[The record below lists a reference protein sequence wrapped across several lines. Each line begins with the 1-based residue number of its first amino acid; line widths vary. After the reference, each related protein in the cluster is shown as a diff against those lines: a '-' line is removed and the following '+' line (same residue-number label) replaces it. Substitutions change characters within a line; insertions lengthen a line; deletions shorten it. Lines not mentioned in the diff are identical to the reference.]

1 MSQDF
6 VIEAFPRGDQGRGA
20 SRRLR
25 REEKKIPAIIYGGKK
40 EATSIS
46 IWHNELKKALENE
59 AFFSHILT
67 IELEGKKESVILKDL
82 QRHPYKALLTHADF
96 LRVDKDH
103 EIHVNVPLHFINE
116 ETADAVKLQGGVV
129 THQINEVEVIC
140 LPQNLPE
147 YIEVDMADVEM
158 DQVLHLSDLKLPKGV
173 TVAAL
178 THGEDHDLPMAAIHK
193 PRAAKVEEDEE
204 TEETEEPEKQEK
216 EKKDKKGEDKGDE
229 KE

>member
-6 VIEAFPRGDQGRGA
+6 VIEAFPRDDQGRGA

-25 REEKKIPAIIYGGKK
+25 REERKIPAIIYGGNK
-40 EATSIS
+40 EATPIA

-67 IELEGKKESVILKDL
+67 VELGGKKESVILKDL
-82 QRHPYKALLTHADF
+82 QRHPYKPILTHADF

-116 ETADAVKLQGGVV
+116 ESAPAIKLHGGVAN
-129 THQINEVEVIC
+129 HQINEVEVIC

-147 YIEVDMADVEM
+147 FIEVDMTPVEM
-158 DQVLHLSDLKLPKGV
+158 DQVVHLSDLKLPKGV
-173 TVAAL
+173 RVAAL
-178 THGEDHDLPMAAIHK
+178 QQGEDHDLPVVAIHK
-193 PRAAKVEEDEE
+193 PRGAKVDEE
-204 TEETEEPEKQEK
+204 EGEEGSEENGEEK
-216 EKKDKKGEDKGDE
+216 E
-229 KE
+229 

>member
-1 MSQDF
+1 MSQEF
-6 VIEAFPRGDQGRGA
+6 LIEAFPRGDQGRGA

-25 REEKKIPAIIYGGKK
+25 REERKIPAIIYGGKK
-40 EATSIS
+40 EAVSIS

-82 QRHPYKALLTHADF
+82 QRHPYKPILTHADF

-116 ETADAVKLQGGVV
+116 DTAPAIKLHGGVAN
-129 THQINEVEVIC
+129 HQINEVEVIC

-147 YIEVDMADVEM
+147 FIEVDMTTVEM
-158 DQVLHLSDLKLPKGV
+158 DQVVHLSDLKLPKDV
-173 TVAAL
+173 KIAAL
-178 THGEDHDLPMAAIHK
+178 LQGEDHDLPVVAIHK
-193 PRAAKVEEDEE
+193 PRGAKVDDEGEDGEESEE
-204 TEETEEPEKQEK
+204 G
-216 EKKDKKGEDKGDE
+216 GEDKE
-229 KE
+229 